1 MKFTAIII
9 PLLIF
14 LLFLYCVI
22 KKINVY
28 ETFIQGVKKGA
39 PLTLL
44 IMPNILAILL
54 MTEIFEISGLSA
66 LIIKLLTPFFTFL
79 GVPKELIKL
88 IIIKPFSGSGSLAY
102 LSEIIKAH
110 GTNGYITLC
119 ASTIFGSSETVFY
132 ISAVYFTKCKEKK
145 AVKAIIISLTA
156 CLFSTVISCL
166 ICRFFV

>member
-14 LLFLYCVI
+14 LLFFYCAV

-28 ETFIQGVKKGA
+28 DVFIDGVKKGA

-54 MTEIFEISGLSA
+54 MSELFEISGLSS
-66 LIIKLLTPFFTFL
+66 LLIKLTTPLFSFF
-79 GVPKELIKL
+79 GVPSELIKL
-88 IIIKPFSGSGSLAY
+88 IIIKPFSGSGSFAY
-102 LSEIIKAH
+102 LSEIIKNY
-110 GTNGYITLC
+110 GTNSYITLC
-119 ASTIFGSSETVFY
+119 ASAIFGSSETVFY

-145 AVKAIIISLTA
+145 AVKAILISLTA
-156 CLFSTVISCL
+156 SFISTVLSCL
-166 ICRFFV
+166 ICKFFI